1 MERSQLP
8 HGERIGEAKSGRVG
22 EVGRGAGTQGKE

>member
-8 HGERIGEAKSGRVG
+8 HGEWIGEAKSGRGGQVG
-22 EVGRGAGTQGKE
+22 GGAGIQGRE